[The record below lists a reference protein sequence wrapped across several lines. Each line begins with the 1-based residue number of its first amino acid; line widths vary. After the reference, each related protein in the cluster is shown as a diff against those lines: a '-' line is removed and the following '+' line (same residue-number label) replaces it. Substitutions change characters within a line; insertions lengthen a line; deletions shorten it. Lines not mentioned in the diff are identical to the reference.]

1 MRSRLTEVA
10 RVALD
15 FALKTIILKYFLNF
29 VVSHFALSSRWWL
42 CRLET
47 DLTRETRLLANYKIG
62 EVGPPLTRFL
72 LRDFVENILPRSLG
86 GHPDSL
92 PEFSIMDGSP
102 LHRMFQKRD
111 PDTALTLGDLFRV
124 GHVVGSS

>member
-1 MRSRLTEVA
+1 MRSRPAEVA

-29 VVSHFALSSRWWL
+29 VGHFALSSRGRL

-47 DLTRETRLLANYKIG
+47 DLTRKTSLLANYKAG
-62 EVGPPLTRFL
+62 EVGPSLTRFL

-86 GHPDSL
+86 WHTDSL
-92 PEFSIMDGSP
+92 PELSIMDGSP
-102 LHRMFQKRD
+102 LHHMFQKRD
-111 PDTALTLGDLFRV
+111 PDKALTLGD
-124 GHVVGSS
+124 

>member
-1 MRSRLTEVA
+1 MRARPIEVA

-29 VVSHFALSSRWWL
+29 VVSHFALSSRWRL

-47 DLTRETRLLANYKIG
+47 DLTRETSLLANYKIS
-62 EVGPPLTRFL
+62 EVGPPLTHFL

-86 GHPDSL
+86 WHPDSL
-92 PEFSIMDGSP
+92 PEFSIMDGST
-102 LHRMFQKRD
+102 LHRVSQKRD
-111 PDTALTLGDLFRV
+111 PDKALTLGDLFRV